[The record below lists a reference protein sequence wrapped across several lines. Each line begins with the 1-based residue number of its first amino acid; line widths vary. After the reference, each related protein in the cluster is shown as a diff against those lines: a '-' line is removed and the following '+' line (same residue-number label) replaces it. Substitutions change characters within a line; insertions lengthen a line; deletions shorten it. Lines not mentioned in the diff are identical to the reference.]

1 MIDNYPLGARY
12 DSNAP
17 YNQIEQEDK
26 EIEVTVSLTI
36 SKTLKVKVNDYTIE
50 ESTDKDGTVFS
61 DIDYSTCNLKEA
73 VEEQILLPNEV
84 AAAMKAAIIVKD
96 WKPTKLFKKKLEEA
110 DNWIIDDFEVIKE

>member
-1 MIDNYPLGARY
+1 MDNYPLGAK
-12 DSNAP
+12 DDFNAP
-17 YNQIEQEDK
+17 YNQTEQEDK

-84 AAAMKAAIIVKD
+84 AAATKAAIIVND
-96 WKPTKLFKKKLEEA
+96 WKPVKLFKQGLEEA